1 MELFEGTLVLLLVAV
16 LLLRGARRLGL
27 PYPSLLALAG
37 AAAAALPW
45 APSIHLEPHLAL
57 ALFVAPAL
65 LDSAYD
71 LPPRELRRHWLALIA
86 LALLAVVLTTAVVA
100 VAGHALAG
108 LPWPAAVA
116 LGAIVAPSDA
126 VAATTVLQRFQLPR
140 RTLAILQG
148 ESLLNDAV
156 ALLLFDG
163 ALRFAREPD
172 ATTTAMLGQF
182 ALAVPGAVL
191 FGILA
196 GALTLRLMALVAQ
209 THAGTVLQ
217 FVCTFGVW
225 LLAAHLQLSPILAIV
240 AYAMVLAREAPQRTR
255 ARDRVQ
261 AWAVWDVVVFVL
273 NVLAFLLM
281 GLQARVIVG
290 DLSAAQLGDALRFAL
305 VVVALVVL
313 VRLGWVTA
321 FAAAMRRLGV
331 SGTPGWRNTLVV
343 AWCGLRGLVTLATAF
358 ALPQAFPGRPLI
370 VLTAFAVV
378 LATLVGQGLSIAPLI
393 RALRIR
399 PDPVSARELEGMR
412 AALLDAA
419 LAVLR
424 AQHGKAADAVRHEYA
439 LARAEAGAAP
449 HGEHDRL
456 RLTAIAAQRARLE
469 GARRAG
475 DIGDDTYQRLQRELD
490 WAELSA
496 TPEHRLD
503 MREA

>member
-1 MELFEGTLVLLLVAV
+1 M
-16 LLLRGARRLGL
+16 
-27 PYPSLLALAG
+27 
-37 AAAAALPW
+37 
-45 APSIHLEPHLAL
+45 
-57 ALFVAPAL
+57 
-65 LDSAYD
+65 
-71 LPPRELRRHWLALIA
+71 
-86 LALLAVVLTTAVVA
+86 
-100 VAGHALAG
+100 
-108 LPWPAAVA
+108 
-116 LGAIVAPSDA
+116 
-126 VAATTVLQRFQLPR
+126 
-140 RTLAILQG
+140 
-148 ESLLNDAV
+148 
-156 ALLLFDG
+156 
-163 ALRFAREPD
+163 
-172 ATTTAMLGQF
+172 
-182 ALAVPGAVL
+182 
-191 FGILA
+191 
-196 GALTLRLMALVAQ
+196 
-209 THAGTVLQ
+209 
-217 FVCTFGVW
+217 
-225 LLAAHLQLSPILAIV
+225 
-240 AYAMVLAREAPQRTR
+240 
-255 ARDRVQ
+255 
-261 AWAVWDVVVFVL
+261 FVL

>member
-1 MELFEGTLVLLLVAV
+1 MELFEGTLVLLFVAV

-240 AYAMVLAREAPQRTR
+240 AYAMVRR
-255 ARDRVQ
+255 ARRRS
-261 AWAVWDVVVFVL
+261 AP
-273 NVLAFLLM
+273 
-281 GLQARVIVG
+281 ARAI
-290 DLSAAQLGDALRFAL
+290 ACR
-305 VVVALVVL
+305 
-313 VRLGWVTA
+313 
-321 FAAAMRRLGV
+321 
-331 SGTPGWRNTLVV
+331 
-343 AWCGLRGLVTLATAF
+343 
-358 ALPQAFPGRPLI
+358 PGR
-370 VLTAFAVV
+370 
-378 LATLVGQGLSIAPLI
+378 S
-393 RALRIR
+393 
-399 PDPVSARELEGMR
+399 GMSWCSCSMCW
-412 AALLDAA
+412 
-419 LAVLR
+419 
-424 AQHGKAADAVRHEYA
+424 
-439 LARAEAGAAP
+439 P
-449 HGEHDRL
+449 
-456 RLTAIAAQRARLE
+456 
-469 GARRAG
+469 
-475 DIGDDTYQRLQRELD
+475 
-490 WAELSA
+490 SC
-496 TPEHRLD
+496 
-503 MREA
+503 